1 MALSNEE
8 RIARLEAGYEHL
20 ATKADVAEVRR
31 EIATKSYTDIP
42 TDQRNNNRGTD
53 WLFWAAVGIGCGLLA
68 VAAAALIRD
77 VVV

>member
-31 EIATKSYTDIP
+31 EIAMKSDTPAGQKD
-42 TDQRNNNRGTD
+42 TNRRTD
-53 WLFWAAVGIGCGLLA
+53 WLFWVVVGIGIGFLA
-68 VAAAALIRD
+68 VATTALIRD
-77 VVV
+77 AVV